1 MPLTLYTFSGAPRG
15 WRVHLG
21 LVFKGLS
28 ADVKY
33 LSASDK
39 DHHKPDFLALNPR
52 AKTPVLA
59 TEQGVIRDSIAILA
73 WLDRQYPERPLFGTT
88 TDDAAQSW
96 QIVMECCDYL
106 RDGNHALLSRVFSSV
121 DAVADRGTP
130 ENKEFED
137 AAALV
142 HAEFSYLEEILA
154 DGRRYLGGERPG
166 AADAV
171 AFPEIRLVQRGCD
184 TKPIR
189 MTALG
194 FDAQLSRYPHL
205 SDWKDRL
212 HGDAGV
218 MQTMPPHWAA

>member
-1 MPLTLYTFSGAPRG
+1 M
-15 WRVHLG
+15 
-21 LVFKGLS
+21 
-28 ADVKY
+28 
-33 LSASDK
+33 
-39 DHHKPDFLALNPR
+39 
-52 AKTPVLA
+52 
-59 TEQGVIRDSIAILA
+59 
-73 WLDRQYPERPLFGTT
+73 
-88 TDDAAQSW
+88 
-96 QIVMECCDYL
+96 
-106 RDGNHALLSRVFSSV
+106 
-121 DAVADRGTP
+121 ADRGTP

-154 DGRRYLGGERPG
+154 DGRRFLGGVRPG

-184 TKPIR
+184 TKPTR